1 MISRANKKDFFYIV
15 VLVLTFITFVVGM
28 AFAIYSWIYS
38 QKEGSS
44 AVYTGT
50 LSIEYLS
57 NNLINFQ
64 SLYPS
69 RKPSYDTTK
78 NVYRN
83 NFKVTNTG
91 SLDGVVQISID
102 VSKNEFSDDTLQYSL
117 FNSNHEEL
125 ITGSLSGTDNII
137 IADQLVLEHNKTED
151 FVLIIW
157 LNENDENQNTEMRKT
172 LVGAIYVNATQ
183 RKE

>member
-1 MISRANKKDFFYIV
+1 MSHADKKDFFYIV

-28 AFAIYSWIYS
+28 AFAIYSWVYS

-69 RKPSYDTTK
+69 RKPNYDTTK

-83 NFKVTNTG
+83 EFTVTNTG
-91 SLDGVVQISID
+91 SLDGIIQISIN
-102 VSKNEFSDDTLQYSL
+102 VLKNEFSDNTLQYSL
-117 FNSNHEEL
+117 FNSNKDEIINGYL
-125 ITGSLSGTDNII
+125 NGKDDIIVVDN
-137 IADQLVLEHNKTED
+137 LVLENNKKEN

-157 LNENDENQNTEMRKT
+157 LNENDENQNAEMQKY
-172 LVGAIYVNATQ
+172 LVGMIEVNAAQ
-183 RKE
+183 KKE